1 MEVSIPPALESSS
14 ATTIDSQNAK
24 EMDTSSDPEEVNVDM
39 NSPKQEPVDA
49 EAFQM
54 ERTATSSPIT
64 SSAPSLSAT
73 SSPMSSHGN
82 FQPQRNVPSG
92 SYQQQAVSELLN
104 AKERRRHFLN
114 SSMTPTFNTIRETCE
129 LKRQTSDPIKFSP
142 LDPHL
147 SRLSDRLPKQHS
159 DPHPIDTRATM
170 QSHLLQRLL
179 QRDSD
184 GEEFF
189 KVTCGIIEAKL
200 IWKLFRCPGISQ
212 KCIRMSNGEMIT
224 PKDLVKSAGKQTLKD
239 WKRAIRINN
248 TMLRKHMSEEGGGLD
263 YYLHDQHC
271 SNTCKSSKTMSDI
284 SMGNS
289 VGSNPSMGSSSTSTS
304 FDDPTVRPLSLANQQ
319 SFKRGSFERSS
330 SEDSGDLLSHT
341 DDDQASEAS
350 CQTFWQGLNSQADV
364 SGDIFGA
371 VMHKIQE
378 IQLRMRSNPT
388 PSPSDA
394 VAMTKILDN
403 LGMMSSVQERLRGV
417 SQQLADQ
424 DNHVKQSSKDLQ
436 MKLEQQKR
444 QELDIKTKKRA
455 IEEALNAAPITKK
468 PKTRPLVR
476 QLPRQKAIDASRNAY
491 SPQRLQ
497 PYSHIMPLGP
507 EYSRIDPR
515 LSGWHPHL
523 FVSLPYTTPSSRF
536 PPESAPPLALS
547 SSQSPIPPPIEEVLP
562 NRFDEKCTIRS
573 SPDHTIR
580 SISPAAERQ

>member
-1 MEVSIPPALESSS
+1 
-14 ATTIDSQNAK
+14 
-24 EMDTSSDPEEVNVDM
+24 
-39 NSPKQEPVDA
+39 
-49 EAFQM
+49 
-54 ERTATSSPIT
+54 
-64 SSAPSLSAT
+64 
-73 SSPMSSHGN
+73 
-82 FQPQRNVPSG
+82 
-92 SYQQQAVSELLN
+92 
-104 AKERRRHFLN
+104 
-114 SSMTPTFNTIRETCE
+114 MTPTFYTIRETCE

-147 SRLSDRLPKQHS
+147 SRLSERLPKQHS
-159 DPHPIDTRATM
+159 DPHPIDARATM

-179 QRDSD
+179 QRDAE

-263 YYLHDQHC
+263 YYLHEQHC

-289 VGSNPSMGSSSTSTS
+289 VGSNPSMGSSSASTS
-304 FDDPTVRPLSLANQQ
+304 FDDALVRPSSLTNQQ
-319 SFKRGSFERSS
+319 SFKRASFERSS
-330 SEDSGDLLSHT
+330 SEDSGDLLSQT

-350 CQTFWQGLNSQADV
+350 CQTFWQGLNSQTDV
-364 SGDIFGA
+364 SGDIFTA
-371 VMHKIQE
+371 VMQKIQD
-378 IQLRMRSNPT
+378 IQLRMMNNAMPAA
-388 PSPSDA
+388 SDA
-394 VAMTKILDN
+394 VAMTKIIDN
-403 LGMMSSVQERLRGV
+403 LGMMPSVQERLRGV
-417 SQQLADQ
+417 SQLLADQ
-424 DNHVKQSSKDLQ
+424 DNHVRQSSKDLQ
-436 MKLEQQKR
+436 MKLEHQKR

-497 PYSHIMPLGP
+497 PYPQILPFGP
-507 EYSRIDPR
+507 DYSRLDPR
-515 LSGWHPHL
+515 LSSWQPHL
-523 FVSLPYTTPSSRF
+523 FVQLPYTTPQASSRF
-536 PPESAPPLALS
+536 AHEQGALAMSA
-547 SSQSPIPPPIEEVLP
+547 SQSPIPPPIEEALP